1 MNNPNGES
9 CMRRFGI
16 IGLVILNALTFL
28 AVALPAM
35 ALSVD
40 QVIAL
45 KRAGVSDETIRQMIR
60 TEIKVRAMGGVG
72 SYTVRQKGGD
82 EWIVYEAATPQGVVD
97 YPWDTE
103 QYYPVTNLGTVAT
116 VLNNKR
122 SGNPKKSPRPKSTA
136 KNKKPSSAKGYTL
149 HLSSY
154 QKQAGAKEE
163 VAKLAKQGVQA
174 RVETVDIAGK
184 GRWHRVLVGS
194 FKSKEQ
200 ARTQGQRL
208 AKSGSIGSFRVMPR

>member
-1 MNNPNGES
+1 
-9 CMRRFGI
+9 MRRVGI
-16 IGLVILNALTFL
+16 SGLVIMTALSLL
-28 AVALPAM
+28 ALALPAM

-45 KRAGVSDETIRQMIR
+45 KKAGVSDETIRQMIH
-60 TEIKVRAMGGVG
+60 TEIKVRSMGGVG

-82 EWIVYEAATPQGVVD
+82 EWIVYEAATPQGVID

-103 QYYPVTNLGTVAT
+103 QYYPSSNLGSVAT
-116 VLNNKR
+116 VLDSKLP
-122 SGNPKKSPRPKSTA
+122 GNPKKKPRPRSSA
-136 KNKKPSSAKGYTL
+136 KNKKASSAKGYTL

-174 RVETVDIAGK
+174 RMETVDLADK

-194 FKSKEQ
+194 FKSKDQ
-200 ARTQGQRL
+200 ARAQGQRL
-208 AKSGSIGSFRVMPR
+208 AKSGSISSFRVMPR

>member
-1 MNNPNGES
+1 
-9 CMRRFGI
+9 MRRVGI
-16 IGLVILNALTFL
+16 IGLLILTALSL
-28 AVALPAM
+28 LGVALPAM

-45 KRAGVSDETIRQMIR
+45 KRAGVSDETIRQMIH
-60 TEIKVRAMGGVG
+60 TEIKVRSMGGVG

-103 QYYPVTNLGTVAT
+103 QYYPTTNLGTVAT
-116 VLNNKR
+116 VLNTKR
-122 SGNPKKSPRPKSTA
+122 PGSSGKGPKPKPRSIT
-136 KNKKPSSAKGYTL
+136 KNKEPTSAKGYTL
-149 HLSSY
+149 HLASY

-174 RVETVDIAGK
+174 RMETVDISGK

-194 FKSKEQ
+194 FKTKDQ

-208 AKSGSIGSFRVMPR
+208 AKSGSINSFRVMPR

>member
-1 MNNPNGES
+1 
-9 CMRRFGI
+9 MRRTGI
-16 IGLVILNALTFL
+16 IGLVVLTALALL

-60 TEIKVRAMGGVG
+60 TEIKVRSMGGVG

-82 EWIVYEAATPQGVVD
+82 EWIVYEAATPRGVID

-103 QYYPVTNLGTVAT
+103 QYYPTANLGSVVT
-116 VLNNKR
+116 VLNSKR
-122 SGNPKKSPRPKSTA
+122 PANPKKGPRPKSTA
-136 KNKKPSSAKGYTL
+136 KASKSSSAKGYTL

-174 RVETVDIAGK
+174 RVETVDISGK
-184 GRWHRVLVGS
+184 GRWHRVLVGR
-194 FKSKEQ
+194 FKSKDQ

-208 AKSGSIGSFRVMPR
+208 AKSGSISSYRVMPR